1 MDVRLNSSIML
12 MNFIVKSE
20 EFIIDKYLTINSAVN
35 NRNIVVIR
43 FARRWL
49 VTQ

>member
-20 EFIIDKYLTINSAVN
+20 EFIIDKYF
-35 NRNIVVIR
+35 R
-43 FARRWL
+43 
-49 VTQ
+49 